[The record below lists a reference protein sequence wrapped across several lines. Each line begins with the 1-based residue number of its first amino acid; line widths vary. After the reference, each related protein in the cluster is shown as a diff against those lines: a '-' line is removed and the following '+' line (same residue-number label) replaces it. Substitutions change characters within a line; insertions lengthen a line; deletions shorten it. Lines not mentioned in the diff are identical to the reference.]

1 MTEKATRP
9 PRRGAFIVLEGI
21 DGCGSTTQSK
31 RLVEALCARG
41 RDARHTCEPTAGPVG
56 ALIRSVLEKR
66 LLDPSGAP
74 RAFRWS
80 TLALLF
86 AADRLDHLDT
96 EVLPALAA
104 GAVVVSDRYDL
115 SSLAYQSVTA
125 SAERDVLP
133 WIRELNREAVRPDL
147 TLVIDVPFEE
157 ARARRIARGGP
168 EELFDADRLQR
179 RLAEAYARAEELVPG
194 DRIEHVS
201 GVGSVDVVHQRVLE
215 SVFRALPWLTD
226 AS

>member
-1 MTEKATRP
+1 VTAASARRP
-9 PRRGAFIVLEGI
+9 YRGAFIVLEGI

-31 RLVEALCARG
+31 ALVEALRARG
-41 RDARHTCEPTAGPVG
+41 RDARHTCEPTAGPIG

-66 LLDPSGAP
+66 LLEPSGAP
-74 RAFRWS
+74 RSFRWA

-86 AADRLDHLDT
+86 AADRLDHLDA
-96 EVLPALAA
+96 EVLPALAG

-125 SAERDVLP
+125 GAERDVLP
-133 WIRELNREAVRPDL
+133 WIRELNREALRPDL

-168 EELFDADRLQR
+168 EELFDADRLQQ

-201 GVGSVDVVHQRVLE
+201 GSGDVGEVRQRVLDA
-215 SVFRALPWLTD
+215 VFRALPWLAD
-226 AS
+226 PG